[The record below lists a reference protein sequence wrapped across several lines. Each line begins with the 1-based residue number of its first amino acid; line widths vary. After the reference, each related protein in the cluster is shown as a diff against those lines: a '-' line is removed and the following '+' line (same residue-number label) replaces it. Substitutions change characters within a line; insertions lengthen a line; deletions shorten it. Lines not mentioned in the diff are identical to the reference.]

1 MGKPSP
7 LKEKT
12 SRASSRAEAWTHL
25 DTQGKARMVDVSLKK
40 VTRREA
46 WATGTIQLRAETLEG
61 IQKNEIKKGDVLNVA
76 RVAAILA
83 AKKTSDLIPLCHPLK
98 ITQVEINFS
107 LEKNPPRVRLL
118 SRVQAADRTG
128 VEMEALTAVAAAALT
143 IYDMC
148 KAIDREMLITDIGL
162 LKKTGG
168 KSGTY
173 LRKGPI
179 PPGKVGEHLGERP

>member
-1 MGKPSP
+1 LGKPSP
-7 LKEKT
+7 LREKT
-12 SRASSRAEAWTHL
+12 SRPPSRVEAWTHI
-25 DTQGKARMVDVSLKK
+25 DPRGKARMVDVTLKK
-40 VTRREA
+40 ITRREA
-46 WATGTIQLRAETLEG
+46 WATGTIRLRAETLEG

-83 AKKTSDLIPLCHPLK
+83 AKKTSELIPLCHPIK
-98 ITQVEINFS
+98 ITEVEISFF
-107 LEKNPPRVRLL
+107 LEKDPPRIGLL

-173 LRKGPI
+173 LRTGSI
-179 PPGKVGEHLGERP
+179 PPEKGGEHLGERP

>member
-1 MGKPSP
+1 
-7 LKEKT
+7 
-12 SRASSRAEAWTHL
+12 
-25 DTQGKARMVDVSLKK
+25 MVDVTLKK
-40 VTRREA
+40 ITRREA
-46 WATGTIQLRAETLEG
+46 WATGTIRLRAETLEG

-83 AKKTSDLIPLCHPLK
+83 AKKTSELIPLCHPIK
-98 ITQVEINFS
+98 ITEVEISFF
-107 LEKNPPRVRLL
+107 LEKDPPRIGLL

-173 LRKGPI
+173 LRTGSI
-179 PPGKVGEHLGERP
+179 PPEKE